1 MSISSVGAASG
12 VEQAYSIAMARKSLD
27 AQQAE
32 GKNAVALIQSAAA
45 PPLRPGHQLSV
56 VL

>member
-12 VEQAYSIAMARKSLD
+12 VEQAYSIAVARKSLD
-27 AQQAE
+27 AQQTE
-32 GKNAVALIQSAAA
+32 GKNALQLIQSAEA
-45 PPLRPGHQLSV
+45 PPLKPGHRLSV

>member
-1 MSISSVGAASG
+1 MSISAVGAASG

>member
-12 VEQAYSIAMARKSLD
+12 VEQAYAVAMARKSLD

>member
-45 PPLRPGHQLSV
+45 TPLRPGHQLSV